1 MNPESPTIRTEEP
14 PVNGFAEVRALARLA
29 LPLIVARAGHNL
41 MGVVDT
47 MVAGRIGPSAV
58 GAVGLGF
65 GAFFVVFV
73 LPFGVVL
80 GLDPLVSHAVGS
92 KNRER
97 WRGGLVAARWIAV
110 IVSVPAAIAV
120 LGLPEVLERL
130 GQDPSVVEGLRSY
143 LPYLAASVLPM
154 LLFHVYATY
163 LTAHGHTR
171 QFVRITIAVNILN
184 LVLNL
189 WFVNGGLGIQ
199 PMGVAGIGAA
209 TLGATL
215 AELLL
220 LRAMF
225 APSARFRELW
235 VPWGPA
241 SREETRAIVST
252 GVPVA
257 IQYEMEVAGFTAA
270 SVLLGLFGAVTLA
283 GHQVALNFAGLTF
296 TAALGIGSAASVRV
310 GQARGRQDRAGMRR
324 AGWTAIGVGI
334 VLASLLAIAIALSR
348 HRIASLYT
356 NDPATL
362 EAAAGF
368 LLIAA
373 AFQLAD
379 QTQAIGFGVLRGL
392 DDTRV
397 PTLFNVVGYWVLGL
411 PIGCWWAFGPA
422 GDPRGIWWGLTVA
435 LSVVA
440 VTLVIRFRSLTR

>member
-1 MNPESPTIRTEEP
+1 MPNSAL
-14 PVNGFAEVRALARLA
+14 GEVCALARLA

-47 MVAGRIGPSAV
+47 MVAGRISPSAV

-73 LPFGVVL
+73 LPFGFVL

-97 WRGGLVAARWIAV
+97 WRAGLVAARWIAV
-110 IVSVPAAIAV
+110 VVSVPATIAV
-120 LGLPEVLERL
+120 FAIPEVLEQL
-130 GQDPSVVEGLRSY
+130 GQDPAVVAGLRSY
-143 LPYLAASVLPM
+143 VPYLAVSVLPM

-171 QFVRITIAVNILN
+171 QFVQITVAVNVLN
-184 LVLNL
+184 LILNL
-189 WFVNGGLGIQ
+189 WFVNGGVGIE

-215 AELLL
+215 GELIL

-225 APSARFRELW
+225 VPGARFADLW

-241 SREETRAIVST
+241 RKEETRAIVST

-270 SVLLGLFGAVTLA
+270 SVLVGLFGAVTLA

-310 GQARGRQDRAGMRR
+310 GQARGRQDRRGMRR
-324 AGWTAIGVGI
+324 AGWAAIGSGL
-334 VLASLLAIAIALSR
+334 VLAVFLGIAIALGR
-348 HRIASLYT
+348 HRIAGLYT
-356 NDPATL
+356 TDAATM

-368 LLIAA
+368 LFIAA

-397 PTLFNVVGYWVLGL
+397 PTLFNVVAYWLVGL
-411 PIGCWWAFGPA
+411 PLGCWWAFGPA

-435 LSVVA
+435 LTIVA
-440 VTLVIRFRSLTR
+440 VALIVRFSSLTR